1 VPEEQ
6 RDVPQPLPTRVE
18 ELEAEVDRLSK
29 ELDIARNDLH
39 EAWAQLRELR
49 TSTSWRITAPL
60 RAVRRRQVR
69 GR

>member
-1 VPEEQ
+1 MS
-6 RDVPQPLPTRVE
+6 RALHTRVE
-18 ELEAEVDRLSK
+18 ELEAEVDRLSQ
-29 ELDIARNDLH
+29 ELDIAQNDLH

-60 RAVRRRQVR
+60 RALRRPRMG